1 MTDDAQSQN
10 ARRYWEAWNQALKH
24 GAAGG
29 PAPGGAAASPD
40 WSQALGWWRNVL
52 GDAMPADAQGPVA
65 RASGPAADW
74 LGMMQDVAGRFAGR
88 DTSSAEVAGA
98 WREAVEGQGEG
109 ILQWVLGSL
118 RGGVAGGFD
127 PWLQQSAQWL
137 EQWQRDSAPWLD
149 MPAFGATRNHQ
160 SRWQALS
167 RLQQDYQARSQ
178 AYLEQLRAALE
189 QAFGRFEAKL
199 SEHEA
204 LGSQLTS
211 ARALFDLWIEAAEEA
226 YSAIALSDEFRE
238 IYGAF
243 ANAHMRLRAALQGE
257 VEQIASQYGMPTRS
271 EVDAAHKRIADLERA
286 VRRLVVAAGAQVGAA
301 PRPPEQPARKAGP
314 ATSRSAKTVK
324 PAASKAPKATKAP
337 PKKTARPAR
346 PAAARPAASKRPAA
360 AARPAR
366 KPK

>member
-1 MTDDAQSQN
+1 MTNPADDPAQ
-10 ARRYWEAWNQALKH
+10 ARRYWDAWSQALQH
-24 GAAGG
+24 GAAAG
-29 PAPGGAAASPD
+29 PAAPAAATASPD

-52 GDAMPADAQGPVA
+52 GDAMPADARAPVGM
-65 RASGPAADW
+65 ASGPAADW
-74 LGMMQDVAGRFAGR
+74 LGLMQGVAGRFAGR
-88 DTSSAEVAGA
+88 DSNSADVAGA
-98 WREAVEGQGEG
+98 WREAVQGQGDG

-127 PWLQQSAQWL
+127 PWLQQSAQLL

-149 MPAFGATRNHQ
+149 MPAFGVTRNHQ
-160 SRWQALS
+160 SRWQALT

-189 QAFGRFEAKL
+189 QAFGRFESKL

-211 ARALFDLWIEAAEEA
+211 ARAMFDLWIEAAEEA
-226 YSAIALSDEFRE
+226 YSAIALSDEFGAV
-238 IYGAF
+238 YGDF

-271 EVDAAHKRIADLERA
+271 EMDAAHKRIAELERA
-286 VRRLVVAAGAQVGAA
+286 VRRLVAAAGKPTGET
-301 PRPPEQPARKAGP
+301 PREPARKA
-314 ATSRSAKTVK
+314 ADK
-324 PAASKAPKATKAP
+324 PAQTAKSAAAKKAVKVTPA
-337 PKKTARPAR
+337 KKSTRPAR
-346 PAAARPAASKRPAA
+346 PAARPVAKKTPTS

-366 KPK
+366 KSK

>member
-1 MTDDAQSQN
+1 MTAKRDDPTESLQAQ
-10 ARRYWEAWNQALKH
+10 ARSYWDAWSQALQH
-24 GAAGG
+24 GAAAG
-29 PAPGGAAASPD
+29 PAAPAGTAAPPD
-40 WSQALGWWRNVL
+40 WSQALGWWRDVL

-88 DTSSAEVAGA
+88 DSSSAEVAGA
-98 WREAVEGQGEG
+98 WREAVKGQGDG

-137 EQWQRDSAPWLD
+137 QQWQRDSAPWLD
-149 MPAFGATRNHQ
+149 LPAFGVTRNHQ

-211 ARALFDLWIEAAEEA
+211 ARAMFDLWVEAAEEA
-226 YSAIALSDEFRE
+226 YSAAALSEEFGE

-257 VEQIASQYGMPTRS
+257 VEQIATQYGMPTRS
-271 EVDAAHKRIADLERA
+271 EMDAAHKRIAELERA
-286 VRRLVVAAGAQVGAA
+286 VRRLQAAAGTQPGTTPRRPAQAPKQPASAA
-301 PRPPEQPARKAGP
+301 PRK
-314 ATSRSAKTVK
+314 K
-324 PAASKAPKATKAP
+324 PAS
-337 PKKTARPAR
+337 
-346 PAAARPAASKRPAA
+346 
-360 AARPAR
+360 ARPAR